1 MIAFS
6 LKDLPEFSGISFDTR
21 TLKPGNL
28 YFAILGESK
37 DGHDFIDEARR
48 NGAVGLVVS
57 KPVVSPLP
65 TVQVEDTTKALG
77 EFGKMVRDKFSI
89 PVVGLTGSNGK
100 TTTKNMIAAIFTEA
114 GLNPLATAGNYN
126 NQWGVPL
133 MLSRLTSE
141 HKSAVIEMGMN
152 HFEEIRYLTHLAQP
166 TIALITNAGASHL
179 EGVGGKIE
187 GVAKAKGEIFDG
199 LSKDGTAVINAD
211 DKFADLWK
219 KLAGSRKIIT
229 FGLAHPADVYGEVIP
244 DGFSLNYL
252 DHKINIKLDL
262 LGKHNIMNALAASA
276 VAIANHIKLET
287 IKSAIEKMNPEHGR
301 MEVKHGLNGAK
312 IIDDTYNANPLSFK
326 AALEAISNPNDN
338 YKKILVLGDMR
349 ELGEQ
354 AVELHRECG
363 KLAKNSGIDQIFA
376 TGELMKE
383 LVNSFGKN
391 AQHFN
396 NQEALIKAL
405 LPCLSK
411 EVLVLVKGS
420 RSMKMEN
427 VVNAIT

>member
-6 LKDLPEFSGISFDTR
+6 LKDLPAFNGISFDTR

-37 DGHDFIDEARR
+37 DGHDFVDQARR
-48 NGAVGLVVS
+48 NGAAGAVVS
-57 KPVVSPLP
+57 KPVTSPLP

-77 EFGKMVRDKFSI
+77 EFGKMIRDKFSI
-89 PVVGLTGSNGK
+89 PLVGLTGSNGK

-114 GLNPLATAGNYN
+114 GLNPLATEGNYN

-133 MLSRLTSE
+133 MLSRLTKE

-152 HFEEIRYLTHLAQP
+152 HFDEIRYLTHLAQP
-166 TIALITNAGASHL
+166 TIALITNAGPSHL
-179 EGVGGKIE
+179 EGVGGKVE
-187 GVAKAKGEIFDG
+187 GVAKAKGEIFEG
-199 LSKDGTAVINAD
+199 LSKDGVAVINAD
-211 DKFADLWK
+211 DKFADFWK

-229 FGLAHPADVYGEVIP
+229 FGLAHPADVHGEIIP
-244 DGFSLNYL
+244 GGFSLNYL

-276 VAIANHIKLET
+276 VGIANHIKVDV
-287 IKSAIEKMNPEHGR
+287 IKSALEKMNPEHGR
-301 MEVKHGLNGAK
+301 MEVKQGLNGAK
-312 IIDDTYNANPLSFK
+312 IIDDTYNANPLSFRAAIESISHDK
-326 AALEAISNPNDN
+326 A
-338 YKKILVLGDMR
+338 KKILVLGDMR
-349 ELGEQ
+349 ELGET

-363 KLAKNSGIDQIFA
+363 KLAKSSGIDQIFA

-383 LVNSFGKN
+383 FVKSFGEH
-391 AQHFN
+391 AQHYN
-396 NQEALIKAL
+396 NQAELIKAL

-411 EVLVLVKGS
+411 DVLVLVKGS